1 MPHTVARLRDD
12 QQRRLC
18 NAAFDKISDE
28 FRKGI
33 KPHLEILEEFME
45 RMNAIDSTI
54 RVNGCRATVNALS
67 ACPGNPAESNRSN
80 KED

>member
-1 MPHTVARLRDD
+1 
-12 QQRRLC
+12 
-18 NAAFDKISDE
+18 
-28 FRKGI
+28 
-33 KPHLEILEEFME
+33 ME